1 MGWQRGCGN
10 LLPARARGNGR
21 LAISATDVPRIG
33 GRTPERTRPTPPKPP
48 GPVHSPIDTE
58 PHGLIYTTDMTDSQ
72 TDRFGTKA
80 VHAGVEPE
88 PVTGAIM
95 TPIFQTSTYVQP
107 AVGEPLG
114 HFDYGRTANPTREAL
129 EANLAALESGRRA
142 VAFSSGLAAIEAIV
156 KRLSA
161 GDHVVSEEN
170 TYGGT
175 TRMFNHVLS
184 RLGIQFSYVDS
195 GDPAAIE
202 AAMRPNTKLVHVE
215 TPTNPM
221 MRVCD
226 IAATASIAHAGG
238 ALLAVDNTFASPYNQ
253 RPLELG
259 ADFSVHSS
267 TKYVNGHSDVIGG
280 IVAVAD
286 ADLGEEIAFIRK
298 STGAVPGPMDCWL
311 TLRGLK
317 TLHLRM
323 RQHNANGMAVAR
335 YLEEHP
341 RVDRV
346 LYPGL
351 PSHPQHELAA
361 RQMEGFTGM
370 VSVDVGTLERAKAL
384 TERCRLFALAESL
397 GGVESLISVPALM
410 THASVPED
418 RRNAMGV
425 TPGLV
430 RLSVGIEDEQ
440 DLVEDLGRVLG

>member
-1 MGWQRGCGN
+1 M
-10 LLPARARGNGR
+10 
-21 LAISATDVPRIG
+21 
-33 GRTPERTRPTPPKPP
+33 
-48 GPVHSPIDTE
+48 
-58 PHGLIYTTDMTDSQ
+58 
-72 TDRFGTKA
+72 
-80 VHAGVEPE
+80 
-88 PVTGAIM
+88 
-95 TPIFQTSTYVQP
+95 
-107 AVGEPLG
+107 
-114 HFDYGRTANPTREAL
+114 
-129 EANLAALESGRRA
+129 
-142 VAFSSGLAAIEAIV
+142 
-156 KRLSA
+156 
-161 GDHVVSEEN
+161 
-170 TYGGT
+170 
-175 TRMFNHVLS
+175 
-184 RLGIQFSYVDS
+184 
-195 GDPAAIE
+195 
-202 AAMRPNTKLVHVE
+202 
-215 TPTNPM
+215 
-221 MRVCD
+221 
-226 IAATASIAHAGG
+226 
-238 ALLAVDNTFASPYNQ
+238 
-253 RPLELG
+253 
-259 ADFSVHSS
+259 
-267 TKYVNGHSDVIGG
+267 IGG

>member
-1 MGWQRGCGN
+1 MGEE
-10 LLPARARGNGR
+10 
-21 LAISATDVPRIG
+21 SK
-33 GRTPERTRPTPPKPP
+33 E
-48 GPVHSPIDTE
+48 
-58 PHGLIYTTDMTDSQ
+58 GL
-72 TDRFGTKA
+72 RFGTLA
-80 VHAGVEPE
+80 VHAGVKPE
-88 PVTGAIM
+88 PTTGAIM

-107 AVGEPLG
+107 AVGEPEQG
-114 HFDYGRTANPTREAL
+114 SYDYGRTANPTREAL
-129 EANLAALESGRRA
+129 EANIAALENGARG

-184 RLGIQFSYVDS
+184 RLGIEFSFVDTR
-195 GDPAAIE
+195 DPGAIA

-221 MRVCD
+221 MRLCD
-226 IAATASIAHAGG
+226 LTETADLAHDAG
-238 ALLAVDNTFASPYNQ
+238 ALLSVDNTFASPYNQ
-253 RPLELG
+253 RPLEFG

-267 TKYVNGHSDVIGG
+267 TKYINGHSDVIGG
-280 IVAVAD
+280 LVVVEDEELAE
-286 ADLGEEIAFIRK
+286 DLFFIRK
-298 STGAVPGPMDCWL
+298 STGGVPGPMDCWL
-311 TLRGLK
+311 TLRGIK

-323 RQHNANGMAVAR
+323 RQHNQNGLAVAR
-335 YLEEHP
+335 YLEDHP
-341 RVDRV
+341 AVDRV

-351 PSHPQHELAA
+351 ESHPQHELAA
-361 RQMEGFTGM
+361 RQMIGFTGM

-384 TERCRLFALAESL
+384 TEHLHIFALAESL

-418 RRNAMGV
+418 RRGAMGV

-430 RLSVGIEDEQ
+430 RLSVGVEDEADLIEDLE
-440 DLVEDLGRVLG
+440 RVLGG